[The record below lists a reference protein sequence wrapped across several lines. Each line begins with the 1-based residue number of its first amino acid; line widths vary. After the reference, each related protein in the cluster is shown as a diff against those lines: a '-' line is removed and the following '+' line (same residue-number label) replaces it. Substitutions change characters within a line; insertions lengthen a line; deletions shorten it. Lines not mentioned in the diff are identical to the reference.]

1 MEYINIKM
9 DVNMKDNFIMIKN
22 MVMVHI
28 YGKMVENMKEIGIKE
43 NNKVKEYIMN
53 HLMVKEKKD
62 YGKMVNVLNGQ
73 MNDNKYIY
81 IIILTNYMLL
91 LIN

>member
-73 MNDNKYIY
+73 MNDNYIY
-81 IIILTNYMLL
+81 IYHN
-91 LIN
+91 IN

>member
-53 HLMVKEKKD
+53 H
-62 YGKMVNVLNGQ
+62 
-73 MNDNKYIY
+73 
-81 IIILTNYMLL
+81 
-91 LIN
+91 

>member
-1 MEYINIKM
+1 MVMEYINIKM

-43 NNKVKEYIMN
+43 NNKEKEYIMN
-53 HLMVKEKKD
+53 NIMVKGKKD
-62 YGKMVNVLNGQ
+62 YGKMVNVLSG
-73 MNDNKYIY
+73 
-81 IIILTNYMLL
+81 
-91 LIN
+91 

>member
-73 MNDNKYIY
+73 MNDIYIY